1 MAKPTGIRARH
12 ARTCRSKGGGRCNC
26 DPSYEA
32 WVWSPR
38 DQRKIRKTFAT
49 EAAAR
54 RWRSDAFSAVS
65 RGGMRAS
72 TPTTVREAG
81 IAYIAGMRD
90 GTIRNRSGEPYKPS
104 VIRGYERALE
114 QRIYR
119 EFGPVKLSE
128 LNGGTLQAY
137 VDRLVAEG
145 MDPSTIRGTLMPLRA
160 ICRRACRPGGEV
172 LVNPTRGLEIPA
184 SRGKRDRI
192 ATPEE
197 AARLIELLPR
207 LLDRTLWAV
216 AFYAGLRVGELL
228 ALRWRDIDLAAGLI
242 RVREAYDAKEH
253 AFIAPKSK
261 AGVRNVPIAAMLRD
275 YLVTWKHVA
284 GGDPDALAFGRTAE
298 EPFNYSALCA
308 RASRAW
314 RAVDARTCEAMRRD
328 GKPCGIAL
336 TGGRRYCGL
345 HRDQAPADLDETP
358 TVQPILLHE
367 ARHTFASLMIAAGVN
382 AKALSVFVGHSS
394 IQVTFDLYG
403 HLMPGSEAEAA
414 ALLDAYLERA
424 NTQARRA
431 QIEAPMDASAVA
443 ALDDRAPVVRQ
454 SDTETGGSERISADE
469 LGAEEWSRNG
479 LIEPE
484 TA

>member
-1 MAKPTGIRARH
+1 MAKTGIRPRH

-38 DQRKIRKTFAT
+38 DRKKIRKTFAT

-65 RGGMRAS
+65 RGGMRAP

-81 IAYIAGMRD
+81 GAYIAGMRD
-90 GTIRNRSGEPYKPS
+90 GTIRTRSGEPYKPS

-114 QRIYR
+114 QRIYH

-145 MDPSTIRGTLMPLRA
+145 MDPSTVRATLMPLRA
-160 ICRRACRPGGEV
+160 IYRRACRPGGEV
-172 LVNPTRGLEIPA
+172 LLNPTRGLEIPA

-192 ATPEE
+192 AAPEE
-197 AARLIELLPR
+197 AAQLIGFLPR

-228 ALRWRDIDLAAGLI
+228 ALRWRDVDLAAGLI
-242 RVREAYDAKEH
+242 RVREAYDEKEH

-261 AGVRNVPIAAMLRD
+261 AGVRNVPIAAVLRD
-275 YLVTWKHVA
+275 YLVSWKHET
-284 GGDPDALAFGRTAE
+284 GGDPDALVFGRTAE
-298 EPFNYSALCA
+298 KPFNYSALCA
-308 RASRAW
+308 RAKRAW
-314 RAVDARTCEAMRRD
+314 LAVDACTCHGARRD
-328 GKPCGIAL
+328 GTRCEILL
-336 TGGRRYCGL
+336 TGGRRFCGL
-345 HRDQAPADLDETP
+345 HRDQAPAGLDEAP

-403 HLMPGSEAEAA
+403 HLMPGGEAEAA

-424 NTQARRA
+424 NTQARLA
-431 QIEAPMDASAVA
+431 QVEAPIDAAVVA
-443 ALDDRAPVVRQ
+443 ELDDCAPVVRQ

-469 LGAEEWSRNG
+469 SEARQ
-479 LIEPE
+479 
-484 TA
+484 